1 MEQLGLNSKEFMLT
15 ENKWF
20 VCEDKMLSPGI
31 YRLQNDK
38 MLSTTY
44 EDIVRAKDQIRIE
57 ENSYPI
63 GDIYGIDIYEAIH
76 MNTNQKIHIT
86 SMELIK

>member
-1 MEQLGLNSKEFMLT
+1 
-15 ENKWF
+15 
-20 VCEDKMLSPGI
+20 
-31 YRLQNDK
+31 

-44 EDIVRAKDQIRIE
+44 EDIVRAKDQVRIE

-76 MNTNQKIHIT
+76 MNTNQKIHIS
-86 SMELIK
+86 SMELVK